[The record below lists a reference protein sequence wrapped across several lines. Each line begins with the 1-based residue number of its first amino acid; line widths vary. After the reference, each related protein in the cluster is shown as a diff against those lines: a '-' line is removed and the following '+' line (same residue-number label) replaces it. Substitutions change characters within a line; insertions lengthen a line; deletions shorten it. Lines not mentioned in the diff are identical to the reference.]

1 MSSAPDI
8 YEVFII
14 EYARSK
20 DQPVASL
27 LLGVYDQGN
36 VDLPFSFVLA
46 KNDQRV
52 VLVDTGFMRAG
63 SGEAMAEKFAIADW
77 VSPLRLLAT
86 LGVTPE
92 QVTDIVLT
100 HAHYDH
106 MGSIEKF
113 PHAHIYL
120 QKREL
125 LQWVEVMAL
134 PKQFGFLTAA
144 LDPDDIHELLFAA
157 SAHRVTLLEGDQH
170 NVLPGIHV
178 VLGADSHTFGSQYV
192 RINTRERGEVI
203 VAGDCAYSYAN
214 FTGLDGSGTYIPL
227 GFGVGSHY
235 ESLKVIDRMMQDV
248 GGDLGRVIVLH
259 DFERWTRFSEV
270 AQVEGFKIAKV

>member
-1 MSSAPDI
+1 MSGVENT
-8 YEVFII
+8 YEMFVI

-46 KNDQRV
+46 KNNEHK
-52 VLVDTGFMRAG
+52 VLIDTGFMREG
-63 SGEAMAEKFAIADW
+63 GGEAMAEKFAIADW

-86 LGVTPE
+86 LGVMPKD
-92 QVTDIVLT
+92 VTEIVLT

-106 MGSIEKF
+106 MGSIEQF
-113 PHAHIYL
+113 PNAHIYL

-125 LQWVEVMAL
+125 LQWVEVMTL
-134 PKQFGFLTAA
+134 PKQFSFLTAA
-144 LDPDDIHELLFAA
+144 LDPDDIHEVLYAA
-157 SAHRVTLLEGDQH
+157 TAHRVTLLEGDQ
-170 NVLPGIHV
+170 NNILPGIDV

-192 RINTRERGEVI
+192 RVNTRERGEVI

-214 FTGLDGSGTYIPL
+214 FTGLNENGTYIPL

-235 ESLKVIDRMMQDV
+235 EALKVINRMMQDV
-248 GGDLGRVIVLH
+248 DGDLGRIIVLH
-259 DFERWTRFSEV
+259 DFERWERFSEF
-270 AQVEGFKIAKV
+270 AQFEGFKIVKV

>member
-1 MSSAPDI
+1 MSRTEDT

-27 LLGVYDQGN
+27 LLGIYDQGD

-46 KNDQRV
+46 RNDQRI
-52 VLVDTGFMRAG
+52 VLIDTGFMREG
-63 SGEAMAEKFAIADW
+63 RGEVMAEKFAIAAW
-77 VSPLRLLAT
+77 VSPLHLLAT
-86 LGVTPE
+86 LGVAPSK
-92 QVTDIVLT
+92 VTDIVLT

-106 MGSIEKF
+106 MGAIEQF
-113 PHAHIYL
+113 PNAHIYL

-125 LQWVEVMAL
+125 LQWIEVMTL
-134 PKQFGFLTAA
+134 PKQFGFLTQA
-144 LDPDDIHELLFAA
+144 LDPDDIHELLYAA
-157 SAHRVTLLEGDQH
+157 TAHRVTLLEGDQ
-170 NVLPGIHV
+170 NDVLPGIHV

-192 RINTRERGEVI
+192 RVNTRERGEVI

-214 FTGLDGSGTYIPL
+214 FTGLDQSETYIPL

-235 ESLKVIDRMMQDV
+235 KSLKVIDRMMQDV

-270 AQVEGFKIAKV
+270 VQIEGFKISRV